1 MGKSTL
7 FNALTA
13 SKNAEAANF
22 PFCTIDPN
30 IGIVDVV
37 DERLD
42 KLTELSKSKKKI
54 YTNITFVDIAGLVKG
69 ASKGEGL
76 GNKFLSH
83 IREVDAIIHLV
94 RCFDSEKITH
104 VNSKINPVED
114 LETIKTE
121 IILSDID
128 IIQKKLEK
136 GKKKLLEE
144 KQIKILEEKL
154 NQLNEGKEIFI
165 NGSDEKKFLSSL
177 GLLSIKPKIIVCN
190 VDEESLANGNA
201 FTKEVQNKYSNE
213 KVVTICAD
221 IEDQIMGLDNS
232 ERETFMKE
240 IGLNKTGLNQL
251 IKEGYEL
258 LNLDTFFTS
267 GPEESRA
274 WTVEKNTPAPKAA
287 SVIHTDF
294 EKKFLTTLGLLSI
307 KPKII
312 VCNVDEESLA
322 TGNAFTEDVKRKYTA
337 EKIVTICADIEDQI
351 MGLDNNER
359 ETFMKEIGLN
369 KTGLN
374 QLIKEGYDL
383 LNLDTFFTSGP
394 EESRA
399 WTIEKNTLAP
409 QAASVIHTDFEKNF
423 IRAEAVTCEDFIK
436 FGSAEKCK
444 ENGKLRIEGKDYIVK
459 DGDVLYFRVNP

>member
-1 MGKSTL
+1 MGFKCGIVGLPNVGKSTL

-30 IGIVDVV
+30 IGIVDVI
-37 DERLD
+37 DSRLD
-42 KLTELSKSKKKI
+42 QLTKLSNSKKKI

-94 RCFDSEKITH
+94 RCFESDKITH
-104 VNSKINPVED
+104 VNSKINPVDD

-128 IIQKKLEK
+128 IIQKKLDK
-136 GKKKLLEE
+136 GKKKILDE
-144 KQIKILEEKL
+144 KEVKTLEEKL
-154 NQLNEGKEIFI
+154 NQLNQGLEIKI
-165 NGSDEKKFLSSL
+165 NDEKENKFLSNL

-190 VDEESLANGNA
+190 VDEESLSKGNS
-201 FTKEVQNKYSNE
+201 FTESVKNKFPNE
-213 KVVTICAD
+213 KVIKICAD
-221 IEDQIMGLDNS
+221 IEDQIMGLDIK
-232 ERETFMKE
+232 EREAFMKD

-274 WTVEKNTPAPKAA
+274 WTVK
-287 SVIHTDF
+287 
-294 EKKFLTTLGLLSI
+294 
-307 KPKII
+307 
-312 VCNVDEESLA
+312 
-322 TGNAFTEDVKRKYTA
+322 
-337 EKIVTICADIEDQI
+337 
-351 MGLDNNER
+351 
-359 ETFMKEIGLN
+359 
-369 KTGLN
+369 
-374 QLIKEGYDL
+374 
-383 LNLDTFFTSGP
+383 
-394 EESRA
+394 
-399 WTIEKNTLAP
+399 KNTLAP
-409 QAASVIHTDFEKNF
+409 KAASVIHTDFEKNF
-423 IRAEAVTCEDFIK
+423 IRAETVSCEDFIK
-436 FGSAEKCK
+436 YGSAEKCK
-444 ENGKLRIEGKDYIVK
+444 ENGKLRIEGKDYLVK

>member
-1 MGKSTL
+1 M
-7 FNALTA
+7 
-13 SKNAEAANF
+13 
-22 PFCTIDPN
+22 
-30 IGIVDVV
+30 
-37 DERLD
+37 
-42 KLTELSKSKKKI
+42 
-54 YTNITFVDIAGLVKG
+54 VKG

-94 RCFDSEKITH
+94 RCFESDKITH

-121 IILSDID
+121 IILSDLD
-128 IIQKKLEK
+128 LIQKKLEK
-136 GKKKLLEE
+136 GKKKLLQE
-144 KQIKILEEKL
+144 KEVTMLEEKL
-154 NQLNEGKEIFI
+154 NQLNEGKEIVAK
-165 NGSDEKKFLSSL
+165 DELEKEFLSSL

-190 VDEESLANGNA
+190 VDEESLAVGNA
-201 FTKEVQNKYSNE
+201 FTDSVKKTFSN
-213 KVVTICAD
+213 
-221 IEDQIMGLDNS
+221 
-232 ERETFMKE
+232 
-240 IGLNKTGLNQL
+240 
-251 IKEGYEL
+251 
-258 LNLDTFFTS
+258 
-267 GPEESRA
+267 
-274 WTVEKNTPAPKAA
+274 
-287 SVIHTDF
+287 
-294 EKKFLTTLGLLSI
+294 
-307 KPKII
+307 
-312 VCNVDEESLA
+312 
-322 TGNAFTEDVKRKYTA
+322 

-351 MGLDNNER
+351 MGLDNSER

-399 WTIEKNTLAP
+399 WTVEKNTLAP
-409 QAASVIHTDFEKNF
+409 KAASVIHTDFEKNF

-444 ENGKLRIEGKDYIVK
+444 ENGRLRIEGKDYIVK

>member
-1 MGKSTL
+1 MGFKCGIVGLPNVGKSTL

-37 DERLD
+37 DDRLD
-42 KLTELSKSKKKI
+42 NLSKLSNSKKKI

-83 IREVDAIIHLV
+83 IREVDAIVHLV
-94 RCFDSEKITH
+94 RCFESDKITH
-104 VNSKINPVED
+104 VNSEINPLND

-136 GKKKLLEE
+136 SKKKTLSEKEIDILKKKL
-144 KQIKILEEKL
+144 EKL
-154 NQLNEGKEIFI
+154 NLGEDEAPENE
-165 NGSDEKKFLSSL
+165 DENKFLSTL

-190 VDEESLANGNA
+190 IDEKNLKSGNKFTESV
-201 FTKEVQNKYSNE
+201 KNKYPNE

-221 IEDQIMGLDNS
+221 IEDQIMGLDKS

-240 IGLNKTGLNQL
+240 IGLDKTGLNQL
-251 IKEGYEL
+251 IK
-258 LNLDTFFTS
+258 T
-267 GPEESRA
+267 
-274 WTVEKNTPAPKAA
+274 
-287 SVIHTDF
+287 
-294 EKKFLTTLGLLSI
+294 
-307 KPKII
+307 
-312 VCNVDEESLA
+312 
-322 TGNAFTEDVKRKYTA
+322 
-337 EKIVTICADIEDQI
+337 
-351 MGLDNNER
+351 
-359 ETFMKEIGLN
+359 
-369 KTGLN
+369 
-374 QLIKEGYDL
+374 GYDL
-383 LNLDTFFTSGP
+383 LELDTFFTSGP

-399 WTIEKNTLAP
+399 WTIKKNTLAP
-409 QAASVIHTDFEKNF
+409 KAASVIHTDFEKKF
-423 IRAEAVTCEDFIK
+423 IRAETVTCEDFIK
-436 FGSAEKCK
+436 YGSAEKCK
-444 ENGKLRIEGKDYIVK
+444 ENGKLRIEGKDYVVK

>member
-1 MGKSTL
+1 MGFKCGIVGLPNVGKSTL

-30 IGIVDVV
+30 IGVVDVI

-42 KLTELSKSKKKI
+42 HLSKLSKSKKKI

-94 RCFDSEKITH
+94 RCFESDKITH
-104 VNSKINPVED
+104 VNSEINPSND

-128 IIQKKLEK
+128 LIQKKLEK
-136 GKKKLLEE
+136 GKKKLLNE
-144 KQIKILEEKL
+144 KEIEILEKKLKQL
-154 NQLNEGKEIFI
+154 NQNKDTTIDNE
-165 NGSDEKKFLSSL
+165 DEKK
-177 GLLSIKPKIIVCN
+177 LLS
-190 VDEESLANGNA
+190 
-201 FTKEVQNKYSNE
+201 
-213 KVVTICAD
+213 
-221 IEDQIMGLDNS
+221 
-232 ERETFMKE
+232 
-240 IGLNKTGLNQL
+240 
-251 IKEGYEL
+251 
-258 LNLDTFFTS
+258 
-267 GPEESRA
+267 
-274 WTVEKNTPAPKAA
+274 
-287 SVIHTDF
+287 
-294 EKKFLTTLGLLSI
+294 TLGLLSI

-312 VCNVDEESLA
+312 VCNVDEGSLG
-322 TGNAFTEDVKRKYTA
+322 TGNKFTQNIKSKYPN
-337 EKIVTICADIEDQI
+337 EKIVNICADIEDQI
-351 MGLDNNER
+351 MGLDKNEK
-359 ETFMKEIGLN
+359 ETFMKEIGLD

-374 QLIKEGYDL
+374 QLIREGYDL
-383 LNLDTFFTSGP
+383 LKLDTFFTSGP

-399 WTIEKNTLAP
+399 WTVKKNTLAP
-409 QAASVIHTDFEKNF
+409 KAAGVIHTDFEKNF

-459 DGDVLYFRVNP
+459 DGDVLYFRVNPWPNLLHA

>member
-1 MGKSTL
+1 MGFKCGIVGLPNVGKSTL

-42 KLTELSKSKKKI
+42 KLTKLSNSKKKI

-94 RCFDSEKITH
+94 RCFESDKITH

-121 IILSDID
+121 IILSDLD

-136 GKKKLLEE
+136 GKKKLLQE
-144 KQIKILEEKL
+144 KEVKILEEKL
-154 NQLNEGKEIFI
+154 NQLNEGKEIIVKDDF
-165 NGSDEKKFLSSL
+165 EKEFLSSL
-177 GLLSIKPKIIVCN
+177 GLLSVKPKIIVCN
-190 VDEESLANGNA
+190 VDEESLAVGNA
-201 FTKEVQNKYSNE
+201 FTDNVKKNFSN
-213 KVVTICAD
+213 
-221 IEDQIMGLDNS
+221 
-232 ERETFMKE
+232 
-240 IGLNKTGLNQL
+240 
-251 IKEGYEL
+251 
-258 LNLDTFFTS
+258 
-267 GPEESRA
+267 
-274 WTVEKNTPAPKAA
+274 
-287 SVIHTDF
+287 
-294 EKKFLTTLGLLSI
+294 
-307 KPKII
+307 
-312 VCNVDEESLA
+312 
-322 TGNAFTEDVKRKYTA
+322 

-399 WTIEKNTLAP
+399 WT
-409 QAASVIHTDFEKNF
+409 VEKNF

-436 FGSAEKCK
+436 YGSVEKCK

>member
-1 MGKSTL
+1 MGFKCGIVGLPNVGKSTL

-30 IGIVDVV
+30 IGIVDVI
-37 DERLD
+37 DARLD
-42 KLTELSKSKKKI
+42 QLTKLSNSKKKI

-94 RCFDSEKITH
+94 RCFESDQITH

-128 IIQKKLEK
+128 VIQKKLDK
-136 GKKKLLEE
+136 GKKKLLDE
-144 KQIKILEEKL
+144 KEIKILEEKL
-154 NQLNEGKEIFI
+154 SQLNEGNEVTSNDQAEI
-165 NGSDEKKFLSSL
+165 KFLSSL

-190 VDEESLANGNA
+190 VDEESLAEGNF
-201 FTKEVQNKYSNE
+201 FTKSIKEAHPNE

-221 IEDQIMGLDNS
+221 IEDQIMGLDNN

-240 IGLNKTGLNQL
+240 IGLSKTGLNQL

-274 WTVEKNTPAPKAA
+274 WTVK
-287 SVIHTDF
+287 
-294 EKKFLTTLGLLSI
+294 
-307 KPKII
+307 
-312 VCNVDEESLA
+312 
-322 TGNAFTEDVKRKYTA
+322 
-337 EKIVTICADIEDQI
+337 
-351 MGLDNNER
+351 
-359 ETFMKEIGLN
+359 
-369 KTGLN
+369 
-374 QLIKEGYDL
+374 
-383 LNLDTFFTSGP
+383 
-394 EESRA
+394 
-399 WTIEKNTLAP
+399 KNTLAP
-409 QAASVIHTDFEKNF
+409 KAASVIHTDFEKNF
-423 IRAEAVTCEDFIK
+423 IRAETVTCEDFIK
-436 FGSAEKCK
+436 YGSAEKCK

>member
-1 MGKSTL
+1 MGFKCGIVGLPNVGKSTL

-37 DERLD
+37 DIRLD

-94 RCFDSEKITH
+94 RCFESDKITH
-104 VNSKINPVED
+104 VNSQINPVED

-121 IILSDID
+121 IILSDLD
-128 IIQKKLEK
+128 IVQKKLEK
-136 GKKKLLEE
+136 GKKKLLQE
-144 KQIKILEEKL
+144 KEVKILEEKL
-154 NQLNEGKEIFI
+154 KLLNAGNEA
-165 NGSDEKKFLSSL
+165 
-177 GLLSIKPKIIVCN
+177 SIK
-190 VDEESLANGNA
+190 DE
-201 FTKEVQNKYSNE
+201 
-213 KVVTICAD
+213 
-221 IEDQIMGLDNS
+221 
-232 ERETFMKE
+232 
-240 IGLNKTGLNQL
+240 
-251 IKEGYEL
+251 
-258 LNLDTFFTS
+258 
-267 GPEESRA
+267 
-274 WTVEKNTPAPKAA
+274 
-287 SVIHTDF
+287 F

-322 TGNAFTEDVKRKYTA
+322 TGNAFTEDVKKKYTN

-369 KTGLN
+369 KTGIN

-383 LNLDTFFTSGP
+383 LSLDTFFTSGP

-399 WTIEKNTLAP
+399 WTVEKNTLAP

>member
-1 MGKSTL
+1 MGFKCGIVGLPNVGKSTL

-42 KLTELSKSKKKI
+42 QLAKLSSSKKKI
-54 YTNITFVDIAGLVKG
+54 YTNITFVDIAGLVRG

-104 VNSKINPVED
+104 VNSKISPSSD

-121 IILSDID
+121 IVLSDLD
-128 IIQKKLEK
+128 IVQKKLEK
-136 GKKKLLEE
+136 GKKKLHEDKE
-144 KQIKILEEKL
+144 IKILEEKL
-154 NQLNEGKEIFI
+154 NQLDKNQEVKINNEEENKL
-165 NGSDEKKFLSSL
+165 LSNI

-190 VDEESLANGNA
+190 VDEENLSKGNQY
-201 FTKEVQNKYSNE
+201 TEEVQNKYPNE
-213 KVVTICAD
+213 KIIKICAD
-221 IEDQIMGLDNS
+221 IEDQLSGLDKN
-232 ERETFMKE
+232 EKEAFM
-240 IGLNKTGLNQL
+240 Q
-251 IKEGYEL
+251 
-258 LNLDTFFTS
+258 D
-267 GPEESRA
+267 
-274 WTVEKNTPAPKAA
+274 
-287 SVIHTDF
+287 
-294 EKKFLTTLGLLSI
+294 
-307 KPKII
+307 
-312 VCNVDEESLA
+312 
-322 TGNAFTEDVKRKYTA
+322 
-337 EKIVTICADIEDQI
+337 
-351 MGLDNNER
+351 
-359 ETFMKEIGLN
+359 IGLN

-383 LNLDTFFTSGP
+383 LKLDTFFTSGP

-399 WTIEKNTLAP
+399 WTVRKNTIAP
-409 QAASVIHTDFEKNF
+409 KAASVIHTDFEKNF
-423 IRAEAVTCEDFIK
+423 IRAEAVSCEDFIK
-436 FGSAEKCK
+436 YGSAEKCK

>member
-1 MGKSTL
+1 MGFKCGIVGLPNVGKSTL

-30 IGIVDVV
+30 IGIVDVI

-42 KLTELSKSKKKI
+42 QLSKLSNSKKKI

-94 RCFDSEKITH
+94 RCFESDKITH
-104 VNSKINPVED
+104 VNSEINPIED
-114 LETIKTE
+114 LEIIKTE
-121 IILSDID
+121 ITLSDLD
-128 IIQKKLEK
+128 IIHKKLEK
-136 GKKKLLEE
+136 GKKKLLQE
-144 KQIKILEEKL
+144 KEIKILEEKL
-154 NQLNEGKEIFI
+154 NLLNSGKELII
-165 NGSDEKKFLSSL
+165 NDQSERKFLS
-177 GLLSIKPKIIVCN
+177 
-190 VDEESLANGNA
+190 
-201 FTKEVQNKYSNE
+201 
-213 KVVTICAD
+213 
-221 IEDQIMGLDNS
+221 
-232 ERETFMKE
+232 
-240 IGLNKTGLNQL
+240 
-251 IKEGYEL
+251 
-258 LNLDTFFTS
+258 
-267 GPEESRA
+267 
-274 WTVEKNTPAPKAA
+274 
-287 SVIHTDF
+287 
-294 EKKFLTTLGLLSI
+294 TLGLLSI

-312 VCNVDEESLA
+312 VCNVDEDSLA
-322 TGNAFTEDVKRKYTA
+322 KGNTFTKTVKEKYSN
-337 EKIVTICADIEDQI
+337 EKIITICADIEDQI
-351 MGLDNNER
+351 MGLNNNER

-399 WTIEKNTLAP
+399 WTVVKNTLAP
-409 QAASVIHTDFEKNF
+409 KAASVIHTDFEKKF
-423 IRAEAVTCEDFIK
+423 IRAEAVSCEDFIK

>member
-1 MGKSTL
+1 MGFKCGIVGLPNVGKSTL

-30 IGIVDVV
+30 IGIVDVA

-42 KLTELSKSKKKI
+42 KLSKLSNSKKKI

-94 RCFDSEKITH
+94 RCFESNKITH
-104 VNSKINPVED
+104 VNAEINPTID

-136 GKKKLLEE
+136 GKKKLLNE
-144 KQIKILEEKL
+144 KEIAILEKKL
-154 NQLNEGKEIFI
+154 ELLDQGNDEVNGDEIV
-165 NGSDEKKFLSSL
+165 NKFLSSI

-190 VDEESLANGNA
+190 VDETSLVTGNKFTESV
-201 FTKEVQNKYSNE
+201 KSKYPNE
-213 KVVTICAD
+213 KIVSICAD
-221 IEDQIMGLDNS
+221 IEDQIMGLDKD

-251 IKEGYEL
+251 IKEGYAL
-258 LNLDTFFTS
+258 LDLDTFFTS

-274 WTVEKNTPAPKAA
+274 WTVK
-287 SVIHTDF
+287 
-294 EKKFLTTLGLLSI
+294 
-307 KPKII
+307 
-312 VCNVDEESLA
+312 
-322 TGNAFTEDVKRKYTA
+322 
-337 EKIVTICADIEDQI
+337 
-351 MGLDNNER
+351 
-359 ETFMKEIGLN
+359 
-369 KTGLN
+369 
-374 QLIKEGYDL
+374 
-383 LNLDTFFTSGP
+383 
-394 EESRA
+394 
-399 WTIEKNTLAP
+399 KNTLAP
-409 QAASVIHTDFEKNF
+409 KAASVIHTDFEKNF
-423 IRAEAVTCEDFIK
+423 IRAETVSCDDFIK
-436 FGSAEKCK
+436 FGSSEKCK
-444 ENGKLRIEGKDYIVK
+444 EKGKLRIEGKDYTVK

>member
-1 MGKSTL
+1 MGFKCGIVGLPNVGKSTL

-30 IGIVDVV
+30 IGVVDVV

-42 KLTELSKSKKKI
+42 ALSKLSNSKKKI

-104 VNSKINPVED
+104 VNSKINPAED

-121 IILSDID
+121 IILSDLD
-128 IIQKKLEK
+128 IVQKKMEK
-136 GKKKLLEE
+136 GKKKSLSDKEL
-144 KQIKILEEKL
+144 KILEEKL
-154 NQLNEGKEIFI
+154 KQLNNGEEVKI
-165 NGSDEKKFLSSL
+165 NSEDEEKFLSNI

-190 VDEESLANGNA
+190 VDEENLSKG
-201 FTKEVQNKYSNE
+201 NKYTEQVKDKYKNE
-213 KVVTICAD
+213 KIINICAD
-221 IEDQIMGLDNS
+221 IEDQLSGLDKS
-232 ERETFMKE
+232 ERASFM
-240 IGLNKTGLNQL
+240 Q
-251 IKEGYEL
+251 
-258 LNLDTFFTS
+258 D
-267 GPEESRA
+267 
-274 WTVEKNTPAPKAA
+274 
-287 SVIHTDF
+287 
-294 EKKFLTTLGLLSI
+294 
-307 KPKII
+307 
-312 VCNVDEESLA
+312 
-322 TGNAFTEDVKRKYTA
+322 
-337 EKIVTICADIEDQI
+337 
-351 MGLDNNER
+351 
-359 ETFMKEIGLN
+359 IGLN

-383 LNLDTFFTSGP
+383 LKLDTFFTSGP

-399 WTIEKNTLAP
+399 WTIKKNTLAP
-409 QAASVIHTDFEKNF
+409 KAASVIHTDFEKNF

-444 ENGKLRIEGKDYIVK
+444 ENGKLRIEGKDYVVK
-459 DGDVLYFRVNP
+459 DGDVLHFRVNP